1 MNSRGLVIVRR
12 NVTVDDGEIDLIARD
27 GDTRVAIE
35 VRTTTG
41 LGDPIDAVDRAKR
54 LQVATLG
61 RKVGASRVDFIGVG
75 LRRWGIEIHWVP
87 GGTW

>member
-41 LGDPIDAVDRAKR
+41 PGDPIDAVDRAKR
-54 LQVATLG
+54 LHVATLG

-75 LRRWGIEIHWVP
+75 LRSWGIEIHWVP